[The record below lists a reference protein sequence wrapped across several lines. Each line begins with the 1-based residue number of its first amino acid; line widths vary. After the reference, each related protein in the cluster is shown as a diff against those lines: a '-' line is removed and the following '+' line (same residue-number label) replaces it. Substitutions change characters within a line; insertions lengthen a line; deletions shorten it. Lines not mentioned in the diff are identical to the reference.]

1 MKHKVMKITKLTVIA
16 SLAFTV
22 ISVYSCAKAGI
33 GGPSYTIDGI
43 ANGSQVVPSSSS
55 SAIGAISGSFDG
67 TKNTMKGKINW
78 SNLSG
83 APTAI
88 HIHAGMPGKNG
99 YPYFVL
105 VNIPNK
111 ATDSLNFT
119 SAFTEALEGT
129 VSAGV
134 YYFDI
139 HTAAFPAG
147 EIRGQIIAH

>member
-16 SLAFTV
+16 SLAIVV
-22 ISVYSCAKAGI
+22 ISFYSCAKAGI
-33 GGPSYTIDGI
+33 GGPSYAIDGV
-43 ANGSQVVPSSSS
+43 ANGAQVVPSSSS
-55 SAIGAISGSFDG
+55 SAIGTVSGSFDG
-67 TKNTMKGKINW
+67 TKNTMKGKISW

-99 YPYFVL
+99 YPYFIL
-105 VNIPNK
+105 VNVPK
-111 ATDSLNFT
+111 GATDSLNFT

-129 VSAGV
+129 ITAGA

-139 HTAAFPAG
+139 HTAAYPNG
-147 EIRGQIIAH
+147 EIRGQIVAH